1 MKASTISLKILKG
14 IGIFSF
20 WLGVWYLAA
29 TLIDKE
35 IFLPYPHT
43 VALRFLTLS
52 GTADFWTT
60 VIASL
65 ARILRGFIYGV
76 VLGGVIALLTHYIPL
91 ARGLISPFIRMVRAV
106 PVASFTLLLF
116 LWLDNDMIPVFIAL
130 LMVAPIIWENL
141 SAGLSAMDKGLIE
154 MAKVYRIPRGKT
166 LKKIIFPSLVPY
178 LYSGMLTSL
187 GLAWKSGIA
196 AEVISYPSVA
206 IGKALGEA
214 KTYLETADVFVWTA
228 VVILLSLSFEAIIR
242 LLFKKKRKKV

>member
-14 IGIFSF
+14 IGVFIF
-20 WLGVWYLAA
+20 WIGVWYLASL
-29 TLIDKE
+29 LIDKE

-43 VALRFLTLS
+43 VALRFLELS
-52 GTADFWTT
+52 GTAGFWTT
-60 VIASL
+60 VAASL

-76 VLGGVIALLTHYIPL
+76 VFGSGIALLTHYSSL
-91 ARGLISPFIRMVRAV
+91 AGGLISPFIRMVRAV

-130 LMVAPIIWENL
+130 LMVAPIMWENL
-141 SAGLSAMDKGLIE
+141 SAGLRAMDKGLIE
-154 MAKVYRIPRGKT
+154 MARVYRIPRWKT
-166 LKKIIFPSLVPY
+166 LKKIIFPSLSPY
-178 LYSGMLTSL
+178 FYSGMLTGL

-214 KTYLETADVFVWTA
+214 KTYLETADVFVWTV
-228 VVILLSLSFEAIIR
+228 VVIALSLAFEGLIR
-242 LLFKKKRKKV
+242 LLFRKRRKKV

>member
-29 TLIDKE
+29 TLNDKE

-141 SAGLSAMDKGLIE
+141 SAGLGAMDKGLIE

-166 LKKIIFPSLVPY
+166 LKKIIFPSLMPY

>member
-52 GTADFWTT
+52 GTADFWMT

-91 ARGLISPFIRMVRAV
+91 ARGLISPFIRMIRAV

-166 LKKIIFPSLVPY
+166 LKKIIFPSLMPY

-196 AEVISYPSVA
+196 AEVISYP
-206 IGKALGEA
+206 
-214 KTYLETADVFVWTA
+214 
-228 VVILLSLSFEAIIR
+228 
-242 LLFKKKRKKV
+242 

>member
-52 GTADFWTT
+52 GTADFWMT

-141 SAGLSAMDKGLIE
+141 SAGLSAMDNGLIE

-166 LKKIIFPSLVPY
+166 LKKIIFPSLMPY

-242 LLFKKKRKKV
+242 LLFKKRRKKV

>member
-1 MKASTISLKILKG
+1 MKVSTISLKILKG
-14 IGIFSF
+14 ICIFSF
-20 WLGVWYLAA
+20 WIGVWYLAA
-29 TLIDKE
+29 TLINKE

-43 VALRFLTLS
+43 VALRFLYLS
-52 GTADFWTT
+52 GTADFRIT
-60 VIASL
+60 VAASL
-65 ARILRGFIYGV
+65 YRILRGFIYGV
-76 VLGGVIALLTHYIPL
+76 VLGSGIALLTHYSPFAKAL
-91 ARGLISPFIRMVRAV
+91 LSPFIRTVRAI

-141 SAGLSAMDKGLIE
+141 SAGLGAMDKGLLE
-154 MAKVYRIPRGKT
+154 MARVYRIPRVKT
-166 LKKIIFPSLVPY
+166 LKKIIFPALRPH

-206 IGKALGEA
+206 IGKSLGEA
-214 KTYLETADVFVWTA
+214 KTYLETADVFVWTG

-242 LLFKKKRKKV
+242 LLFKKRRKKP

>member
-1 MKASTISLKILKG
+1 MTASTISLKILKG

-242 LLFKKKRKKV
+242 LLFKKRRKKV